1 MYRQKP
7 QGNSVIRFT
16 LALLL
21 TDANDESKV
30 VVVSVDWD
38 GESELMVVSVSVEWD
53 DECFLLLGGS
63 SVFFFRNLMGNEW
76 GVDVKEDEWSGEV
89 RESQRIS

>member
-1 MYRQKP
+1 MYQQKP

-21 TDANDESKV
+21 TDANDESEV

-38 GESELMVVSVSVEWD
+38 GESELMVVSLELD
-53 DECFLLLGGS
+53 DES
-63 SVFFFRNLMGNEW
+63 KLMLA
-76 GVDVKEDEWSGEV
+76 VV
-89 RESQRIS
+89 

>member
-21 TDANDESKV
+21 TDANDESEV

-53 DECFLLLGGS
+53 DECFLLLAGA
-63 SVFFFRNLMGNEW
+63 
-76 GVDVKEDEWSGEV
+76 
-89 RESQRIS
+89 

>member
-38 GESELMVVSVSVEWD
+38 GESELMVVSVW
-53 DECFLLLGGS
+53 
-63 SVFFFRNLMGNEW
+63 
-76 GVDVKEDEWSGEV
+76 VD
-89 RESQRIS
+89 